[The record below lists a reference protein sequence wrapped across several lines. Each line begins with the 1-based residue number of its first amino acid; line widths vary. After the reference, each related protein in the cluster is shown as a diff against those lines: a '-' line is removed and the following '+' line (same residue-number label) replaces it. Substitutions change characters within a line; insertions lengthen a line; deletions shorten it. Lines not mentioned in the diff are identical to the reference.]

1 MSRDR
6 KGAVPLGF
14 KHSHSL
20 TLSIHHIPN
29 RSGNILPVLQP
40 AGASVPRP
48 SLSIGPVRAHLVQSP
63 TRVRFE
69 GIHHV
74 LRFRISIDHR
84 MNVSHSYVR
93 RQKRPTPVQTNL
105 LDRLQHGTPGA
116 CVQQIWSLMH
126 QIALE
131 RNTRRISFQ
140 CAISRNIMVPIH
152 GTRFLP
158 VQMRTIAR
166 EGNQIRHAKVFYTA
180 PSRSRLIRTRPRVTR
195 TRPRITRTRSR
206 LGRVVQN

>member
-6 KGAVPLGF
+6 KGAVPLAF

-20 TLSIHHIPN
+20 ALSIHYVPN
-29 RSGNILPVLQP
+29 SSCNILPVPQP
-40 AGASVPRP
+40 KRTSMPRP
-48 SLSIGPVRAHLVQSP
+48 PLSIGGLPSHPVQSP
-63 TRVRFE
+63 TRIRFE
-69 GIHHV
+69 GVHHQ
-74 LRFRISIDHR
+74 LRLRVCVHHR
-84 MNVSHSYVR
+84 MNVSHSYMR
-93 RQKRPTPVQTNL
+93 RQKRPVPVQANL
-105 LDRLQHGTPGA
+105 VGRLQHGATGA
-116 CVQQIWSLMH
+116 GVQQVWSLMH

-166 EGNQIRHAKVFYTA
+166 ERHQIRHANLVYTA
-180 PSRSRLIRTRPRVTR
+180 PSRSRLTGTQSPFT
-195 TRPRITRTRSR
+195 S
-206 LGRVVQN
+206 VVQNYKHILRFL